1 MIKKSKGLVVR
12 NSSNSYIVENYD
24 TTQEVICSIKG
35 RFRLDNIR
43 TTNPV
48 AIGDEVEFDTDSTT
62 SSSVI
67 TAISP
72 RRNYIIRR
80 STNLS
85 KESHII
91 AANIDNVFLIVT
103 LYHPTTSCEFID
115 RFLVTCEMYH
125 VSVTIVL
132 NKTDLFT
139 EEEIK
144 LLTDNYE
151 LAGYGVILSSTLNGT
166 GIEEIREMMR
176 GKKSLFAGNSGVGKS
191 SIIKSLAPEM
201 EVKTGDISA
210 SHHKGKHTTTF
221 SQMYK
226 LSSDTYLIDTP
237 GIKGFGI
244 VDMENDDLARYFPDL
259 FQHVKDC
266 QFYNC
271 THTHEPNCQ
280 VKKMVDAGKV
290 SINRY
295 ESYLKILE
303 DGKNKYR

>member
-12 NSSNSYIVENYD
+12 NSSNSYIVEDSD
-24 TTQEVICSIKG
+24 TMQEVVCSIKG

-48 AIGDEVEFDTDSTT
+48 AIGDMVEYDTDDSTG
-62 SSSVI
+62 SSVI
-67 TAISP
+67 TAITP

-91 AANIDNVFLIVT
+91 AANVDNVFLIVT
-103 LYHPTTSCEFID
+103 LYQPTTSCEFID

-125 VSVTIVL
+125 VAVTIVL
-132 NKTDLFT
+132 NKTDLYA

-144 LLTDNYE
+144 LLTDNYQ
-151 LAGYGVILSSTLNGT
+151 LAGYRVILCSTLNGE
-166 GIEEIREMMR
+166 GIEEIKEMMS

-191 SIIKSLAPEM
+191 SIIKCLAPMM
-201 EVKTGDISA
+201 EVKTGDISS

-226 LSSDTYLIDTP
+226 LPNNTYLVDTP
-237 GIKGFGI
+237 GVKGFGI
-244 VDMENDDLARYFPDL
+244 VDMENEDLARYFPDL